1 MDLHIKDS
9 STFFHQHFHSNY
21 PLNYFICLNHL
32 NFHVFSLKL
41 LSYHWFPSIPYAARK
56 HTRQSPPWR
65 HENSHTHRNS
75 DQWKYGHTETQDF
88 CTSIGR
94 SSRFW
99 VKRGIWTGPKCNRDN
114 SDEETILS
122 HANCIEFSYFYQI
135 FINILFSKLFFMCP
149 CWLARSLLSI
159 VNAFTFSSLHCS
171 CPMCKHL
178 NSVTPKK

>member
-9 STFFHQHFHSNY
+9 STFVHQHFHSNY
-21 PLNYFICLNHL
+21 PLKYFIYLNHL
-32 NFHVFSLKL
+32 NFHVLSLKL
-41 LSYHWFPSIPYAARK
+41 LSYHWFPSIPYAAK
-56 HTRQSPPWR
+56 ISQNTQGKVHPGATRTATRTETPTNRS
-65 HENSHTHRNS
+65 
-75 DQWKYGHTETQDF
+75 TETQDF